1 MQSLSTTQ
9 LTPNSSNLYSKSQPE
24 LSANVFIGSSLL
36 IPLIFFAG
44 FKLYKKHRSVVLR
57 QQIATLEKV
66 WHLDIKKRA

>member
-9 LTPNSSNLYSKSQPE
+9 LATNSTNVHSKNQADLP
-24 LSANVFIGSSLL
+24 ANVFIGSSLL

-66 WHLDIKKRA
+66 WHLDVKKRA

>member
-1 MQSLSTTQ
+1 MQPLSTNQ
-9 LTPNSSNLYSKSQPE
+9 LATNSSNLHSKSQAE
-24 LSANVFIGSSLL
+24 LSANVFIGSSIIISL
-36 IPLIFFAG
+36 ILFAG

>member
-1 MQSLSTTQ
+1 MQSLSTNQ
-9 LTPNSSNLYSKSQPE
+9 LATNSSNLHSKSQAE
-24 LSANVFIGSSLL
+24 LSANVFIGSSII
-36 IPLIFFAG
+36 IPLILFAG